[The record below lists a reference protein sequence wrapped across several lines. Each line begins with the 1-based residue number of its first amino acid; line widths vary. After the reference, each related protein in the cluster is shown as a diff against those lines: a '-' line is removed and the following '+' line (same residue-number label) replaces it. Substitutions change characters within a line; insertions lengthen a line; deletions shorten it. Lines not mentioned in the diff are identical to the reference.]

1 MLRHTKYNAYQATFL
16 LSTLAAS
23 IMMAQQGYAA
33 TPVIPVA
40 GVAIKNTAYATYLSP
55 EGQTRNTESNT
66 VQVEVAALYAISLT
80 QPATQE
86 IEAGARVVWLN
97 TLTNTSNTQASINI
111 EKLVANG
118 LSNIK
123 IYVDKNKN
131 GEFDATDEV
140 LSGSIVLDRLQ
151 SINLWV
157 VATASAS
164 LQDKQ
169 QLNLPI
175 KAVVVEDPNVTA
187 TATDSLVAYLPELTA
202 SKTVD
207 QETFTPGSGKSYD
220 LNYTLTLENKGS
232 QAIRPTRVFIDGQAQ
247 DMVVMVDSLPANTI
261 YKSAQA
267 SNPAAQILFKT
278 GENSYSRQQPADLK
292 SINELVV
299 AYPAI
304 AAHAIERVQLSV
316 SMNNNI
322 ANTTLNNQFAVK
334 YQLATGEKTI
344 LSNIAKTVVSGKSD
358 ISNNTGNYNRVL
370 ATGSLNKPLYI
381 SADSAQCN
389 ASRTVSDQVKI
400 RVKST
405 ITGDMV
411 EVIGVETAPNS
422 GLFHYELKTTE
433 SATANPNDQILQT
446 VKRDTVVVSLVNC
459 LDASGNPTATINDV
473 STNVLIN
480 PYGIVFDAKTGKPVV
495 GAKVTL
501 MDASGNPVGNNVAFN
516 VNAETGELIPIPA
529 TQLTNELG
537 EFIYPQVIA
546 GNYSLQVDT
555 STIPGSTKYTFIS
568 DKTVYPSFS
577 TDKAV
582 HPQWSYGGNFALNN
596 GDPALN
602 VDIPVDPVL
611 STPTSPLFV
620 KKTATHTTAEL
631 GDFEEYTVTVANRGK
646 TAAQDVSIKDTLPRG
661 FIYVAGTARVN
672 GVKVN
677 DPLGGK
683 GPYLTLGL
691 GNLDANKEVKIQY
704 RVQIGPNALN
714 GDGINRVRARD
725 ASGVESNEASAKI
738 EVTPGVLMSDAFIVG
753 KVFMDCNRNGMQ
765 DVGERGV
772 PGIRLFMEDGSY
784 VITDREGK
792 YDFYGVSA
800 KTHVLKLDRT
810 TLPGNAEMLLL
821 GNRNAGDAGSRF
833 VDLKRG
839 ELHRADFA
847 IADGAGTCTQPLIEQ
862 VDKRKEKIEAQNA
875 NLEQVLRADLSLDP
889 LRYSVGDVR
898 SQPASGCI
906 SAQGVTANCNI
917 ELSKDQIKEL
927 RAVQIEPV
935 KAPVLVDLE
944 QALAEANS
952 NQLAILN
959 LKDGQTLPY
968 AQTTVQVKGVAGAM
982 IELWVNGQHIDD
994 KRIGKKAILPDF
1006 QVAGFDYIGVDLKP
1020 GKNQIEL
1027 RQLDGMGNLRDQQ
1040 KIQVIA
1046 PDQMSKLA
1054 LSAPRQEAQANGSD
1068 VFSAVL
1074 KIVDHNGTMVASRT
1088 PITLESTIGKVELK
1102 DLDASQPGIQ
1112 VFVEGGTLLVPITAP
1127 SEPGEGTLN
1136 VSSGIYNA
1144 NLPVRFLPAL
1154 RPMIAAGI
1162 VEGAISFQK
1171 FDPKQLSQVNRN
1183 DGFEEELNDIASSNG
1198 GKTNATGRAALFLK
1212 GKVKGE
1218 YLLTLA
1224 YDSDKDKDQRLFRD
1238 IRPDEYYPVYGDAA
1252 AKGFDAQSTSK
1263 LYVRVDKGRSYVMY
1277 GDYVTRTDNDD
1288 GLSLGQY
1295 NRSLT
1300 GARTSIETDRTKITG
1315 FVAQTNATQITSEQR
1330 GLGITGPYSL
1340 GQVSSDDVLRN
1351 SEKVEVIVRDRSN
1364 QGLIISQRTLARFT
1378 DYEVDTFSNS
1388 IYLKEAV
1395 SSVDS
1400 DLNPVY
1406 LRITVEA
1413 DQGGEEYTVGGV
1425 SGSVKLTKKVQVG
1438 GSYVKSDHPLTD
1450 EQLASVNTV
1459 IKLNDRAKLV
1469 AEVARSENTIDPA
1482 NSLTSINASTSATGE
1497 QSGTAG
1503 RIELNY
1509 SINNVELRAYHNQAD
1524 SGFYNTASPITAGR
1538 KESGIKAQA
1547 RVEKL
1552 GLTRFEAIRTEDQA
1566 NQGVRQGISASVERA
1581 LNRLMSLELGV
1592 RYYEET
1598 VSAASATS
1606 QQASINNS
1614 TPYDGTTVR
1623 AKLNSALPWEGS
1635 NAFIEYE
1642 QDISDADRRVFALGG
1657 NYQIN
1662 PKARLYARQEI
1673 ISSINGLYELNDTQR
1688 RNTTVVGIDSNY
1700 SQDGSVFSEYRVR
1713 DGISAREAEAAIGT
1727 RNRWQVAKG
1736 IYANT
1741 SLEKVKAIAGND
1753 NQSLDSTAASVGLEY
1768 LTNPDWKGVARL
1780 EMRWADQS
1788 DTLLNTLGL
1797 AYKLTDD
1804 VTLLTKNV
1812 FSQIDN
1818 KGDTTGDRVIDRFQV
1833 GAAYRDFD
1841 QNRFD
1846 ALTKLEYR
1854 YENDET
1860 NLSSPYLR
1868 NVYILSNH
1876 ANFHPNR
1883 KTTLSGQYAVKY
1895 VKADFEGIKSTGATQ
1910 LLSGRAMYD
1919 INERWDAGINA
1930 GLLWS
1935 DASAGHR
1942 LLVGGEVGY
1951 LLAANLWLSAG
1962 YNFSGYKDKDLADSS
1977 TTIQGPYFRFRFKF
1991 DEDLLNFDHSNVNKS
2006 QEPDD
2011 AGH

>member
-1 MLRHTKYNAYQATFL
+1 
-16 LSTLAAS
+16 
-23 IMMAQQGYAA
+23 MAQQAYAIA
-33 TPVIPVA
+33 PVIPVA
-40 GVAIKNTAYATYLSP
+40 GVAIKNTAYATYISP
-55 EGQTRNTESNT
+55 EGKTRNTESNT

-111 EKLVANG
+111 EKLAASG

-123 IYVDKNKN
+123 IYIDKNKN
-131 GEFDATDEV
+131 GQFDAQDEI

-151 SINLWV
+151 SVNLWV
-157 VATASAS
+157 VATAATN
-164 LQDKQ
+164 LQDQQ

-175 KAVVVEDPNVTA
+175 KAVVVEDSNVTA
-187 TATDSLVAYLPELTA
+187 TATDSLMAYLPQLYA
-202 SKTVD
+202 SKSVD
-207 QETFTPGSGKSYD
+207 VENFTPGSGKSYE

-232 QAIRPTRVFIDGQAQ
+232 QAIRPTRIFVDGQAQ
-247 DMVVMVDSLPANTI
+247 DMVVMIDALPANTT
-261 YKSAQA
+261 YKNAQS
-267 SNPAAQILFKT
+267 SNAKALILFKT
-278 GENSYSRQQPADLK
+278 GDNTFTRQQPSNLK
-292 SINELVV
+292 DINEVVV

-304 AAHAIERVQLSV
+304 EAHSIERVQLSV
-316 SMNNNI
+316 SMNDNI
-322 ANTTLNNQFAVK
+322 ASTTLNNQFAVK
-334 YQLATGEKTI
+334 YQLATGEKTT
-344 LSNIAKTVVSGKSD
+344 LSNIAKTVVSGKSE
-358 ISNNTGNYNRVL
+358 ISNNSGNYNRIL

-381 SADSAQCN
+381 SADSAVCN

-405 ITGDMV
+405 LTGDVV

-422 GLFHYELKTTE
+422 GLFHYELATTE
-433 SATANPNDQILQT
+433 STTANPNDQVLQT
-446 VKRDTVVVSLVNC
+446 VKRDTVLVSLVNC
-459 LDASGNPTATINDV
+459 LDASGTVTNTIDNV
-473 STNVLIN
+473 NTTVLID
-480 PYGIVFDAKTGKPVV
+480 PYGIVFDAKTGKPIA

-516 VNAETGELIPIPA
+516 VDVETGKLIPIPA

-546 GNYSLQVDT
+546 GTYSLQVDT
-555 STIPGSTKYTFIS
+555 STIPGATQYTFVS
-568 DKTVYPSFS
+568 DKSVYSSFPG
-577 TDKAV
+577 KAV
-582 HPQWSYGGNFALNN
+582 NADWSYGGNFALNN

-602 VDIPVDPVL
+602 IDIPVDPVL
-611 STPTSPLFV
+611 ATPTSPLFV
-620 KKTATHTTAEL
+620 KKTATHTSAEL
-631 GDFEEYTVTVANRGK
+631 GDFEEYTVTVANRG
-646 TAAQDVSIKDTLPRG
+646 TTLSQDVSIKDTLPRG

-691 GNLDANKEVKIQY
+691 GNLDANKEAKIQY

-765 DVGERGV
+765 DIGERGV
-772 PGIRLFMEDGSY
+772 PGIRLYMEDGSY
-784 VITDREGK
+784 VVTDREGK

-800 KTHVLKLDRT
+800 KTHVLKLDRS
-810 TLPGNAEMLLL
+810 TLPGNAEMILL

-862 VDKRKEKIEAQNA
+862 VETRQEKIEQQNI

-944 QALAEANS
+944 QALAEATN

-968 AQTTVQVKGVAGAM
+968 AQTTIQVKGVAGAS
-982 IELWVNGQHIDD
+982 IELWVNGQQIDD
-994 KRIGKKAILPDF
+994 KRIGKKAVLPDF
-1006 QVAGFDYIGVDLKP
+1006 QIAGFDYIGVDLKP

-1027 RQLDGMGNLRDQQ
+1027 RQLDAMGNLREQQ

-1054 LSAPRQEAQANGSD
+1054 LNAPKQEAQANGSD

-1074 KIVDHNGTMVASRT
+1074 KIVDHNGTLVASRT
-1088 PITLESTIGKVELK
+1088 PITLDSTIGQIDLK
-1102 DLDASQPGIQ
+1102 DLDPSQPGIQ
-1112 VFVEGGTLLVPITAP
+1112 VFVEGGTLLVPINAP
-1127 SEPGEGTLN
+1127 SEAGAGTLN
-1136 VSSGIYNA
+1136 VTSGIYNA

-1162 VEGAISFQK
+1162 VEGAVSFEK

-1183 DGFEEELNDIASSNG
+1183 DGFEEELNDLASSNG
-1198 GKTNATGRAALFLK
+1198 GKTNTTGRAALFLK

-1263 LYVRVDKGRSYVMY
+1263 LYVRVDKGRSYALY
-1277 GDYVTRTDNDD
+1277 GDYVTRTENDD

-1300 GARTSIETDRTKITG
+1300 GARTSIETDRSKITG
-1315 FVAQTNATQITSEQR
+1315 FVAQTNATQITNEQR

-1351 SEKVEVIVRDRSN
+1351 SEKVEVIVRDRN
-1364 QGLIISQRTLARFT
+1364 NPGLIISQRTLARFT

-1425 SGSVKLTKKVQVG
+1425 SGSVKVTHKVQVG
-1438 GSYVKSDHPLTD
+1438 GSYVKSNDPLTN

-1459 IKLNDRAKLV
+1459 IKLSERAKLV

-1482 NSLTSINASTSATGE
+1482 NSLSNINASTSVTGE
-1497 QSGTAG
+1497 QSGNAG
-1503 RIELNY
+1503 RIELDY
-1509 SINNVELRAYHNQAD
+1509 SINNIELRAYHNQAD
-1524 SGFYNTASPITAGR
+1524 RGFYNTASPITAGR

-1552 GLTRFEAIRTEDQA
+1552 GLTRFEAIRTEDDA
-1566 NQGVRQGISASVERA
+1566 NQGVRQGLSASVERA

-1606 QQASINNS
+1606 QQV
-1614 TPYDGTTVR
+1614 TPYDGTTLR
-1623 AKLNSALPWEGS
+1623 AKLNTVLPWEGS
-1635 NAFIEYE
+1635 NAFLEYE
-1642 QDISDADRRVFALGG
+1642 QDVSNTDRRIFALGG
-1657 NYQIN
+1657 NYQITQ
-1662 PKARLYARQEI
+1662 KTRLYARQEI
-1673 ISSINGLYELNDTQR
+1673 LSSINGLYELNDTQR

-1741 SLEKVKAIAGND
+1741 SLEKVKAIAGTD

-1935 DASAGHR
+1935 DASEGRR
-1942 LLVGGEVGY
+1942 LLLGGEVGY

-1962 YNFSGYKDKDLADSS
+1962 YNFSGYKDKDLADSN
-1977 TTIQGPYFRFRFKF
+1977 TTIQGAYVRFRFKF

>member
-1 MLRHTKYNAYQATFL
+1 MLRHTKNNACHQVTFL

-23 IMMAQQGYAA
+23 VLMAQQGYAV
-33 TPVIPVA
+33 TPVMAAA
-40 GVAIKNTAYATYLSP
+40 GAGIKNTAYATYISP
-55 EGQTRNTESNT
+55 EGSSVQTQSNT
-66 VQVEVAALYAISLT
+66 VQVEVVALYAISLS
-80 QPATQE
+80 QAPVQE

-111 EKLVANG
+111 EKLAANG
-118 LSNIK
+118 LSNIRV
-123 IYVDKNKN
+123 YLDKNQN
-131 GEFDATDEV
+131 GEFDANDEIV
-140 LSGSIVLDRLQ
+140 STSIVLERLQ
-151 SINLWV
+151 SANLWV
-157 VATASAS
+157 VASAATN

-175 KAVVVEDPNVTA
+175 KVVVAEEPNVSA
-187 TATDSLVAYLPELTA
+187 TTTNSLVAYLPALIA
-202 SKTVD
+202 SKSVD
-207 QETFTPGSGKSYD
+207 QASFSPGSGKSYD

-232 QAIRPTRVFIDGQAQ
+232 QAIRPTRIFIDGQAQ
-247 DMVVMVDSLPANTI
+247 DMVVMTDSLPANTQ
-261 YKSAQA
+261 YKSAQ
-267 SNPAAQILFKT
+267 SNNPDALILFKT
-278 GENSYSRQQPADLK
+278 SDNNYTRQPPPELK
-292 SINELVV
+292 TINEVIV

-304 AAHAIERVQLSV
+304 AAHRTERVQLSV
-316 SMNNNI
+316 TMNNNI
-322 ANTTLNNQFAVK
+322 ANTTLNNQFQVK
-334 YQLATGEKTI
+334 YQVASGEKTT
-344 LSNIAKTVVSGKSD
+344 LSNVAKTVVSGKSD
-358 ISNNTGNYNRVL
+358 INNNSGNYNRIL
-370 ATGSLNKPLYI
+370 ATGTLNKPLYI
-381 SADSAQCN
+381 SADSAVCN
-389 ASRTVSDQVKI
+389 ASRTMSDQVKI
-400 RVKST
+400 RVKSSLT
-405 ITGDMV
+405 SDVV
-411 EVIGVETAPNS
+411 EVVGVETAPNS
-422 GLFHYELKTTE
+422 GVFHYELPVME

-446 VKRDTVVVSLVNC
+446 VKRDSVRVSLVNC
-459 LDASGNPTATINDV
+459 LDASGNLADSITDV
-473 STNVLIN
+473 STNVLID
-480 PYGIVFDAKTGKPVV
+480 PYGIVFDAKSGQPVA

-501 MDASGNPVGNNVAFN
+501 MDANGNPVGNNVAFR
-516 VNAETGELIPIPA
+516 VDAETGELIALTA
-529 TQLTNELG
+529 TQLTNALG
-537 EFIYPQVIA
+537 EFAYPQVLA
-546 GNYSLQVDT
+546 GSYSLQVDT
-555 STIPGSTKYTFIS
+555 STIPGSTRYTFVS
-568 DKTVYPSFS
+568 DKAVYPGFDSS
-577 TDKAV
+577 KIV
-582 HPQWSYGGNFALNN
+582 HPQWSYGGNFTLNA

-611 STPTSPLFV
+611 STPASPLFV
-620 KKTATHTTAEL
+620 KKTATHSSAEL
-631 GDFEEYTVTVANRGK
+631 GDFEEYTVTVANRGQRL
-646 TAAQDVSIKDTLPRG
+646 AQDVSIKDSLPRG

-691 GNLDANKEVKIQY
+691 GNLEANKEVKVQY

-738 EVTPGVLMSDAFIVG
+738 EVTPGVLMADAFVVG
-753 KVFMDCNRNGMQ
+753 KVYMDCNRNGMQ
-765 DVGERGV
+765 DTGEHGV

-784 VITDREGK
+784 VVTDREGK
-792 YDFYGVSA
+792 YDFYGLSA
-800 KTHVLKLDRT
+800 KTHVLKLDRS
-810 TLPGNAEMLLL
+810 TLPGHAEMLLL

-847 IADGAGTCTQPLIEQ
+847 IADGAGSCSQPLIEQ
-862 VDKRKEKIEAQNA
+862 VAQRQQKIEQQNI

-906 SAQGVTANCNI
+906 SVQGVSANCNI

-935 KAPVLVDLE
+935 KAAVLVDLE
-944 QALAEANS
+944 QALAQANS

-968 AQTTVQVKGVAGAM
+968 VQTTIQLQGAAGAV
-982 IELWVNGQHIDD
+982 IELWVNGQQIDD

-1006 QVAGFDYIGVDLKP
+1006 QIAGFDYIGVDLKP
-1020 GKNQIEL
+1020 GRNQIEV
-1027 RQLDGMGNLRDQQ
+1027 RQLDSMGNLREQQ

-1046 PDQMSKLA
+1046 PDQMHKLA
-1054 LSAPRQEAQANGSD
+1054 LSAPRQQVQANGSD

-1074 KIVDHNGTMVASRT
+1074 KIVDQHGTLVSSRT
-1088 PITLESTIGKVELK
+1088 PITLESTIGQLELK
-1102 DLDASQPGIQ
+1102 DLDATQPGIQ
-1112 VFVEGGTLLVPITAP
+1112 LFVEGGTLLVPITAP
-1127 SEPGEGTLN
+1127 SEAAEGVLN
-1136 VSSGIYNA
+1136 VTSGIYNA

-1162 VEGAISFQK
+1162 VEGAISFEK
-1171 FDPKQLSQVNRN
+1171 FDPSELSQVSRN
-1183 DGFEEELNDIASSNG
+1183 DGFEEELNELASSNG
-1198 GKTNATGRAALFLK
+1198 GKSNASGRAALFLK

-1224 YDSDKDKDQRLFRD
+1224 YDSDKDKNQRLFRD

-1277 GDYVTRTDNDD
+1277 GDYVTRTENDD

-1300 GARTSIETDRTKITG
+1300 GARTSIETDRSKITG
-1315 FVAQTNATQITSEQR
+1315 FVAQTNATQIVNEQR

-1340 GQVSSDDVLRN
+1340 GQVSNDEVLRN
-1351 SEKVEVIVRDRSN
+1351 SEKVEVIVRDRN
-1364 QGLIISQRTLARFT
+1364 NPGLIISQRSLARFT
-1378 DYEVDTFSNS
+1378 EYEVDTFSNS

-1395 SSVDS
+1395 PSVDS
-1400 DLNPVY
+1400 NLNPVY

-1413 DQGGEEYTVGGV
+1413 DQGGEQYTVGGV
-1425 SGSVKLTKKVQVG
+1425 SGAVKLGNKVQVG
-1438 GSYVKSDHPLTD
+1438 GSYVKSNDPLTD

-1459 IKLNDRAKLV
+1459 IKLSERARLV
-1469 AEVARSENTIDPA
+1469 AEVARSENSIDPA
-1482 NSLTSINASTSATGE
+1482 NSLTSINASASATGA
-1497 QSGTAG
+1497 QSGNAG
-1503 RIELNY
+1503 RIELDY
-1509 SINNVELRAYHNQAD
+1509 SINNIELRAYHHQAD
-1524 SGFYNTASPITAGR
+1524 SGFYNTASPISAGR

-1547 RVEKL
+1547 RIEKL
-1552 GLTRFEAIRTEDQA
+1552 GLTRFEAIRTEDQV

-1592 RYYEET
+1592 RYYQET
-1598 VSAASATS
+1598 VNAASAS
-1606 QQASINNS
+1606 SAQVS
-1614 TPYDGTTVR
+1614 PYDGTTVR
-1623 AKLNSALPWEGS
+1623 ARLNSALPWEGS

-1642 QDISDADRRVFALGG
+1642 QDISNADRRIFALGG

-1662 PKARLYARQEI
+1662 AKARLYARQEI

-1736 IYANT
+1736 VYAST

-1818 KGDTTGDRVIDRFQV
+1818 KSANTGDRVIDRFQV

-1846 ALTKLEYR
+1846 ALSKLEYR
-1854 YENDET
+1854 YEDDQT
-1860 NLSSPYLR
+1860 NLASPYLR
-1868 NVYILSNH
+1868 HVYILSNH
-1876 ANFHPNR
+1876 ANYHPNR
-1883 KTTLSGQYAVKY
+1883 QLTLSGQYAVKY

-1910 LLSGRAMYD
+1910 LLSGRALYD

-1935 DASAGHR
+1935 DASEGRR
-1942 LLVGGEVGY
+1942 LLLGAEVGY

-1962 YNFSGYKDKDLADSS
+1962 YNFSGYKDKDLLDSN
-1977 TTIQGPYFRFRFKF
+1977 TTIQGPYLRFRFKF
-1991 DEDLLNFDHSNVNKS
+1991 DEDLFNVNHSSVNKA